1 MPMGKS
7 YKYCVYTNIAY
18 NSGRAFSFK
27 TISPLYV
34 NWRWKKKSQN
44 KNVRTKSCQQVLWV
58 DNSWC
63 FNDIHMVNRTKRV
76 KQMWCFLVF
85 LVAFGWLLD
94 LLRHGKLQV
103 NSLVS
108 IPCLEDQE
116 QKKSSWAPT
125 WRCAWQVQEIA
136 CGGTHVMFSGV
147 RAITDI
153 LQLDYEQSLLFP
165 PVIVYRA
172 RKPALVSALATLS
185 LEGKGGTPRSLFY
198 N

>member
-1 MPMGKS
+1 MEFTKNFSWFLLTIMCRNFCSQTFASGLFEGSQPPWNTLPVVLKFYTCIFTQS
-7 YKYCVYTNIAY
+7 ELFLCLWANHTNIAFIQILHIIVGELSVSSY
-18 NSGRAFSFK
+18 MLTEGE
-27 TISPLYV
+27 
-34 NWRWKKKSQN
+34 KKISQN

-58 DNSWC
+58 DNNSWC

-85 LVAFGWLLD
+85 LVGGWLLD

-116 QKKSSWAPT
+116 QKKSLWAPT
-125 WRCAWQVQEIA
+125 WR
-136 CGGTHVMFSGV
+136 GGTHVMFSGV
-147 RAITDI
+147 RAIT
-153 LQLDYEQSLLFP
+153 
-165 PVIVYRA
+165 
-172 RKPALVSALATLS
+172 
-185 LEGKGGTPRSLFY
+185 FY